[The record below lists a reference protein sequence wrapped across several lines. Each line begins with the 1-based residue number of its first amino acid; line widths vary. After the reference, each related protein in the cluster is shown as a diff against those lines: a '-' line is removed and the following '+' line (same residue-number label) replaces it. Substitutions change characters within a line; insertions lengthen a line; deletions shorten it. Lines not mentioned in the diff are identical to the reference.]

1 MAQMYG
7 ILDLFQRRSL
17 NLATTSLRPPPRWVD
32 GAARVVVAGEQSSTV
47 VNRCATVRPTS
58 PEHHRFIDS
67 GSSMQTTSEYA
78 PVIEASTVGFA
89 AFVIFRPPH
98 YDPWIDGRQE
108 LGLNGANCAR
118 TPVSLAYVFLPVHP
132 CDQGNQGWIGIPRLS
147 QFHCNAREVTVEGQK
162 ICCWFSDNSPLY
174 YS

>member
-1 MAQMYG
+1 
-7 ILDLFQRRSL
+7 
-17 NLATTSLRPPPRWVD
+17 
-32 GAARVVVAGEQSSTV
+32 
-47 VNRCATVRPTS
+47 
-58 PEHHRFIDS
+58 
-67 GSSMQTTSEYA
+67 MQTTSEYA